1 MADKKVYTIEIN
13 GIKESANAV
22 EALNKQLNE
31 LENRIKKLESSNVK
45 VNTSSSGGSSKST
58 SAMNEE
64 TKLAKQ
70 IEAIDAKREAYSKE
84 IYQNYLAAKD
94 VLDET
99 VKDQ

>member
-45 VNTSSSGGSSKST
+45 VNTS
-58 SAMNEE
+58 
-64 TKLAKQ
+64 LLQ
-70 IEAIDAKREAYSKE
+70 
-84 IYQNYLAAKD
+84 
-94 VLDET
+94 
-99 VKDQ
+99 